1 MKPKFREEKAT
12 QVAALLLKKRGGRMS
27 YIKLMKLMYLID
39 RAALLRWG
47 RSVTFDNIVSMD
59 NGMVLSQTLD
69 LLTGGKRLGVDEL
82 WRQYISAP
90 MGDHEVQLQGE
101 PVFDELSKAEVGL
114 IEEIFGE
121 YGRMGRWT
129 LVDDVHHK
137 LPEWINPN
145 GSSIPVDYKQVLKAG
160 NKSEQEIFEIISD
173 LEETALFENMLSV

>member
-12 QVAALLLKKRGGRMS
+12 QVAALLLKMRGGRMS

-39 RAALLRWG
+39 RAALLSWG

-69 LLTGGKRLGVDEL
+69 LLTGGKRLGGNEL

-101 PVFDELSKAEVGL
+101 PAFDELSRAEVGL
-114 IEEIFGE
+114 IEQIFEE
-121 YGRMGRWT
+121 YGRMGRWE

-145 GSSIPVDYKQVLKAG
+145 GSSIQIDYKEVLKAG
-160 NKSEQEIFEIISD
+160 NKTEQEIYETLSD
-173 LEETALFENMLSV
+173 LEEVALLENMLFV